1 MAERRSTDRR
11 AKNQDYLMTDGQVA
25 EMAGVTSS
33 TVRYWRHMGTL
44 PFVKVGK
51 HTRVWLSEFQKVFR
65 KPSPSRAFE
74 KGEDVVKYPSL
85 RTLGGNHGKA

>member
-1 MAERRSTDRR
+1 MTERRGNDRR
-11 AKNQDYLMTDGQVA
+11 GRNQDYLLNDSQVGKL
-25 EMAGVTSS
+25 AGVSAS

-65 KPSPSRAFE
+65 KPSQIGSLEIMGDP
-74 KGEDVVKYPSL
+74 VKCSSL
-85 RTLGGNHGKA
+85 RTLGGKHG